1 MAADFYLKIGE
12 APGESQAEGHKGEI
26 EVLSF
31 SFGVSNS
38 GRFDETGGGGGAG
51 KSSFQDLSFQSAL
64 GKAGPKL
71 AKFSADGTHLA
82 SAVLSCR
89 KAGGKQYDYLKITL
103 TNALVSSYS
112 VGGSTGG
119 DTPSESF
126 SLNFAKIKYE
136 YFEQGDKG
144 AVKLAAS
151 MEYDLKAIKGK

>member
-1 MAADFYLKIGE
+1 MAADFYVKITGMD
-12 APGESQAEGHKGEI
+12 GESQAEGHKGEI

-51 KSSFQDLSFQSAL
+51 KSSFADLSFNSAL

-71 AKFSADGTHLA
+71 AGASATGEHLG

-103 TNALVSSYS
+103 TNVLVSSYQ
-112 VGGSTGG
+112 VGGSSGG

-126 SLNFAKIKYE
+126 SLNFSKIKYE
-136 YFEQGDKG
+136 YFEQGEKG
-144 AVKLAAS
+144 AVKLAGS

>member
-1 MAADFYLKIGE
+1 MAADYFLKIPGID
-12 APGESQAEGHKGEI
+12 GESKADGHTNEI
-26 EVLSF
+26 EVQSF

-51 KSSFQDLSFQSAL
+51 KSAFADLSFQSAL

-71 AKFSADGTHLA
+71 AKASATGEHLG

-89 KAGGKQYDYLKITL
+89 KAGGQQYDYLKITL
-103 TNALVSSYS
+103 TGALVSSYS
-112 VGGSTGG
+112 IGGGGG

-126 SLNFAKIKYE
+126 SLNFAKVKYE

-144 AVKLAAS
+144 AVKLASS
-151 MEYDLKAIKGK
+151 MEFDLKKIKGK